1 MPVSWSERLS
11 PGSRFQVQV
20 GLVCGALAMA
30 AYAAKGGTASVE
42 TRPALAVRDAVP
54 LGEAVRAAH
63 LVTVEVPATVAA
75 DYLPDDEAT
84 RAWLDRRRPRVALDA
99 GARLVPSM
107 FPGHA
112 GEDDDLPPGHRLV
125 PLKVER
131 LPEGVDRG
139 VSVDLFAGRQKV
151 AEDALV
157 MAVDPF
163 TVALPVGSVLRVLG
177 NERVTVLARPDDD
190 AGSVADPPPPRA
202 RARPAP
208 GPARRALN

>member
-11 PGSRFQVQV
+11 PGHRFQVQV
-20 GLVCGALAMA
+20 GLVCGALAMV
-30 AYAAKGGTASVE
+30 AYAAKGGDAPVE
-42 TRPALAVRDAVP
+42 TAAVLAVRDPVP
-54 LGEAVRAAH
+54 LGEAVRAVD
-63 LVTVEVPATVAA
+63 LVTVEVPSTVAA
-75 DYLPDDEAT
+75 DYLPDDDAT
-84 RAWLDRRRPRVALDA
+84 RAWLDRRRPRVALDP

-131 LPEGVDRG
+131 LPEGIDRG

-163 TVALPVGSVLRVLG
+163 TVALPVGAVLRVLG
-177 NERVTVLARPDDD
+177 DARVTVLARPSDD
-190 AGSVADPPPPRA
+190 AGTVTEPAPPPPRTP
-202 RARPAP
+202 RPS
-208 GPARRALN
+208 GSTRRALN